1 METGYLPSPRFGLR
15 AAVVDNL
22 IYVIGGRN
30 DGNALSSILNWDT
43 VTESWD
49 HAGDLS
55 VARRN
60 HGAVAV
66 PASVVSFECYA

>member
-1 METGYLPSPRFGLR
+1 M
-15 AAVVDNL
+15 VDNL
-22 IYVIGGRN
+22 IYVIGGNN

-43 VTESWD
+43 VNESWE

-55 VARRN
+55 VARFA

-66 PASVVSFECYA
+66 PSSVIAFECQASVSDLQIQASPN

>member
-1 METGYLPSPRFGLR
+1 METGKLPSPRFGLR
-15 AAVVDNL
+15 AAMVDNL

-55 VARRN
+55 VARYV
-60 HGAVAV
+60 HGAVVV
-66 PASVVSFECYA
+66 PSSVIAFEC